1 MMNRNMKQL
10 IFGLLLCTLAFVP
23 AQAQKEAPH
32 HAGQTSSTK
41 QTRQRAKTK
50 NSVYYSCPMHPTV
63 KSKSAGKCPKCGM
76 DLRRVRNDEPA
87 AQAEATTSNVPLTET
102 AETGPVSKMNIPDL
116 ELLDQNGRKIHFY
129 NDLVK
134 GKTVAINFIF
144 TTCTTICPPLGATFA
159 RVQKE
164 LGDKVGRDVHFISI
178 SVDPATDTPER
189 LKAWGAKFHAGNG
202 WTFVTGNKPQVD
214 ELLRA
219 LGASSARRE
228 DHSPTILIGNDATG
242 NWTRT
247 YGLAKASQLVQII
260 DNAMATRTTASKEES
275 PAKKYFT
282 DVELLNQNGEKVR
295 FYSDVLKGKTVVVNA
310 FFTTC
315 TSVCPPMNR
324 NMEKIQEVLGDR
336 VGRDVFLV
344 SITVDPEVD
353 TPARLKDYAQKF
365 HARAG
370 WVFLTGTKENLNQA
384 LYKLGQ
390 YVENKEDHKTIFIIG
405 NEPTGLW
412 KKAFGMANAG
422 ELVQVVE
429 SVVNDKPQS
438 SSTNESK

>member
-1 MMNRNMKQL
+1 MIRNRL
-10 IFGLLLCTLAFVP
+10 TLGLLFCAFVFIPVCAHQDAHNAHADKTP
-23 AQAQKEAPH
+23 AK
-32 HAGQTSSTK
+32 K
-41 QTRQRAKTK
+41 TRQKTQQT
-50 NSVYYSCPMHPTV
+50 YSCPMHPTV
-63 KSKSAGKCPKCGM
+63 KTKKPGRCPKCGM
-76 DLRRVRNDEPA
+76 DLRVVQEGEPVV
-87 AQAEATTSNVPLTET
+87 QAEHASHD
-102 AETGPVSKMNIPDL
+102 ADISKMNIPDI
-116 ELLDQNGRKIHFY
+116 ELLDQNGRKVHFY
-129 NDLVK
+129 SDLVK

-189 LKAWGAKFHAGNG
+189 LKAWGEKFHAGNG
-202 WTFVTGNKPQVD
+202 WTFVTGAKPQVD

-228 DHSPTILIGNDATG
+228 DHTPTVLIGNDTSG
-242 NWTRT
+242 TWTRT
-247 YGLAKASQLVQII
+247 YGLAKASELVLVI
-260 DNAMATRTTASKEES
+260 NGAVASKTKTADDTS
-275 PAKKYFT
+275 AAQKYFT

-295 FYSDVLKGKTVVVNA
+295 FYSDVLKGKTVIVNA

-365 HARAG
+365 HAGRG
-370 WVFLTGTKENLNQA
+370 WVFLTGKKENLDWA

-390 YVENKEDHKTIFIIG
+390 YVENKDDHKTIFIIG

-412 KKAFGMANAG
+412 KKAFGMANVA

-429 SVVNDKPQS
+429 SVVNDKPPRD
-438 SSTNESK
+438 TK